1 MPSIMLETEHHMM
14 EIESQLYVT
23 IKRYCQEK
31 NITLDYF
38 MFEFMNF
45 DPESGDG
52 NGIYPA

>member
-1 MPSIMLETEHHMM
+1 MNTPSIMLETEHHMM

-23 IKRYCQEK
+23 IKRFCQEN

-45 DPESGDG
+45 DSESGDG
-52 NGIYPA
+52 NVI